1 MRLNLICHFT
11 QNPLKRILW
20 FIKLINKSQ
29 LLFIHL
35 KMHPV
40 LFGSL
45 SKGSAHEEL
54 DHCWKFNYYK
64 VRQKI
69 GTCSTEKQ
77 TTALGKKIIYISTA
91 PK

>member
-1 MRLNLICHFT
+1 
-11 QNPLKRILW
+11 
-20 FIKLINKSQ
+20 
-29 LLFIHL
+29 
-35 KMHPV
+35 MHPV

-54 DHCWKFNYYK
+54 DHCRKFNYYK

-77 TTALGKKIIYISTA
+77 TTALGKKIIYISSA